1 MSSRLLS
8 KTFFKC
14 FIDVVFV
21 LFLIK
26 GKCKLS
32 LNQQHGIYD
41 NGKALPQVYRERV
54 LDLYHQGST
63 QRQISRDMRVSIGYV
78 NKVVQFYE
86 QSNSSLPAPRKTPVR
101 NIFTADV
108 VEYVESEKLSKPSV
122 YTTEIQQRLLFDG
135 ISPPGQ
141 LPSESGIKKCIRED
155 CKMTKKKIS
164 PVPTESLSQE
174 NSEYTDYFLDH
185 VAQRDY
191 WKVHFFDESSVIVTA
206 GNRVYGNSYLGE
218 PAIEFQRY
226 ASNANY
232 TLNLLHSIHGVD
244 YFDVL
249 RGPSNSME
257 LLNFFNEALS
267 VNRADGTTILENG
280 DLVIMDN
287 CGFHHGHFAEPLLR
301 DILQEHGVD
310 LLFQPAYSP
319 HLNTCELCFHQIKC
333 YLRQNSSLTANET
346 EIAIGE
352 GVSKIT
358 AANSLAYFRKCG
370 YI

>member
-63 QRQISRDMRVSIGYV
+63 QRQISQDMRVSIGYV

-174 NSEYTDYFLDH
+174 NSEYTDFFFL
-185 VAQRDY
+185 
-191 WKVHFFDESSVIVTA
+191 T
-206 GNRVYGNSYLGE
+206 
-218 PAIEFQRY
+218 
-226 ASNANY
+226 
-232 TLNLLHSIHGVD
+232 TLHSVTIGKFTFLTRV
-244 YFDVL
+244 VL
-249 RGPSNSME
+249 S
-257 LLNFFNEALS
+257 
-267 VNRADGTTILENG
+267 
-280 DLVIMDN
+280 
-287 CGFHHGHFAEPLLR
+287 
-301 DILQEHGVD
+301 
-310 LLFQPAYSP
+310 
-319 HLNTCELCFHQIKC
+319 
-333 YLRQNSSLTANET
+333 
-346 EIAIGE
+346 
-352 GVSKIT
+352 
-358 AANSLAYFRKCG
+358 
-370 YI
+370 